1 MYVHVVCSLFFHI
14 VYLGLQRL
22 VLFNN
27 FNTFLTI
34 NMYVHILL
42 FFSLFLLQ
50 IEYDLCL

>member
-1 MYVHVVCSLFFHI
+1 MEIISDNITNI